1 MATYLIQQ
9 GCEDDEEDI
18 INDVTSCLDDP
29 EGQAGP
35 KRTKSEATA
44 ATGLSGCGRGDK
56 SKESGHKKPLTEDDL
71 RQLLTRQV
79 EEAQRKEREER
90 LKGLADGRLAYL
102 QKTHYSSAW
111 RETGTSVDFT

>member
-1 MATYLIQQ
+1 MATYLIKQ
-9 GCEDDEEDI
+9 GCEDEEEDI
-18 INDVTSCLDDP
+18 IDDVTACVDDP
-29 EGQAGP
+29 EGQAGT
-35 KRTKSEATA
+35 KRTKTA
-44 ATGLSGCGRGDK
+44 ATGLSGCGRGTKPKD
-56 SKESGHKKPLTEDDL
+56 SGYKKPLTEDDL

-111 RETGTSVDFT
+111 RETGASAIFTSH